1 MPDWF
6 YRTVTRPLLFKLP
19 AAQARD
25 FALGFMG
32 RLVRLPLGSAAI
44 DFLGHMRADP
54 RLRQSFLG
62 IDFPTAVGLGPGLDA
77 KAKALPALARFGFGF
92 LEVGP
97 VTTQPVTDG
106 SPIARQVKQEAI
118 CSPDPPAGLNL
129 SEAAPRLA
137 EASHTGLP
145 LIARLGAQ
153 ESVRI
158 IHQLAPHVHL
168 FALDTLR
175 QALARGWSQEAWS
188 VHLATVLEASN
199 RPVLLC
205 IPADLDDTAAG
216 PFIDAA
222 MAAGVAGLL
231 VDGSVAAEN
240 GGRLIGLPAREPA
253 LAQVRHWRARYRR
266 DGPDL
271 LLIASGGI
279 HEPEDALALR
289 EAGAD
294 LVQVDSGLVYG
305 GPGLPKRI
313 NDALLYE
320 ATRTQA
326 PPAPER
332 APEMTWFWA
341 MLLGAGMLFG
351 SILALGIALTRVVL
365 PYDEAFVGL
374 LAHELHAINPRLL
387 DFMAHDRVSLAG
399 TMVAIGAMYLALSLC
414 GIRRG
419 LHWAQ
424 QTIFV
429 SAFTG
434 FASFFLFLGFGY
446 LDAFHAFVTAILMQ
460 LLLLALHSRL
470 GTYIPDTA
478 PWLREDRAWRRALW
492 GQLLLVLHGFGLL
505 GAGLTISVVGVTEV
519 FVPRG
524 PGVHAHHRGGA
535 PGYPRAAGAAG
546 GPRPGHAGRHAPG
559 ERLGVPAARALGVPE
574 RLGLALVDHA
584 DSGLFRLRRR
594 PGHPP
599 GGRLHEPHAP
609 PAGLRRAGGLPA
621 GSGAVVLLYL
631 RRAAATWR
639 SGDSISVIAARIRC
653 AKALPNAAILPVQYS
668 HASANET
675 TGLTSRGSTTSSKH
689 GPGFCGSQGELCRE
703 P

>member
-19 AAQARD
+19 ATQARD
-25 FALGFMG
+25 FALVFMG
-32 RLVRLPLGSAAI
+32 RLVRLPLGPVAI

-54 RLRQSFLG
+54 RLRKSFLG

-97 VTTQPVTDG
+97 VTTQAVTG
-106 SPIARQVKQEAI
+106 RSPIKRQAEQEAI
-118 CSPDPPAGLNL
+118 WSPDPPASLGLA
-129 SEAAPRLA
+129 EAVPRLA
-137 EASHTGLP
+137 EASRTGLP
-145 LIARLGAQ
+145 LIARLRGTA
-153 ESVRI
+153 EECAHVARG
-158 IHQLAPHVHL
+158 LAPHVHL

-175 QALARGWSQEAWS
+175 QALAEGWTVEAWS
-188 VHLATVLEASN
+188 SHLATIFDAAS
-199 RPVLLC
+199 RPALLC
-205 IPADLDDTAAG
+205 IPADLESGAAG
-216 PFIDAA
+216 PYIDAA
-222 MAAGVAGLL
+222 MAAGIAGLL
-231 VDGSVAAEN
+231 VDGSIATEAAEN
-240 GGRLIGLPAREPA
+240 GGRQIGLPAREPA
-253 LAQVRHWRARYRR
+253 LAQVRHWRARH
-266 DGPDL
+266 GPDL

-320 ATRTQA
+320 ATRTQPA
-326 PPAPER
+326 PAPER

-351 SILALGIALTRVVL
+351 SILALGIALTRVAL

-374 LAHELHAINPRLL
+374 LAHEIHAINPRLL

-470 GTYIPDTA
+470 GTYIPDAA
-478 PWLREDRAWRRALW
+478 PWLRENRAWHRALW

-505 GAGLTISVVGVTEV
+505 GAGLTISAVGVTEV
-519 FVPRG
+519 FVPQDLEFMGTTAEALRS
-524 PGVHAHHRGGA
+524 VHARLVPLVAHDRATLGGMLLA
-535 PGYPRAAGAAG
+535 SDWVFLLPVLWGFRNGSAWLWWTMLTAGCSAYAA
-546 GPRPGHAGRHAPG
+546 
-559 ERLGVPAARALGVPE
+559 ALGIHHAVGYMSLMHLLPVFG
-574 RLGLALVDHA
+574 GLALLLL
-584 DSGLFRLRRR
+584 GL
-594 PGHPP
+594 
-599 GGRLHEPHAP
+599 
-609 PAGLRRAGGLPA
+609 GL
-621 GSGAVVLLYL
+621 SYSYL
-631 RRAAATWR
+631 
-639 SGDSISVIAARIRC
+639 
-653 AKALPNAAILPVQYS
+653 
-668 HASANET
+668 
-675 TGLTSRGSTTSSKH
+675 
-689 GPGFCGSQGELCRE
+689 CGTPRE
-703 P
+703 PLPERFRIGTTAHQRSI